1 MLGSS
6 KYLAA
11 LGRIMIAA
19 IFLVS
24 GVQKVLGPEQ
34 TQQYIASA
42 GLPQP
47 VVLYWATVAV
57 EILGGL
63 ALVFG
68 VQTRLAA
75 LLLTGF
81 TVLAAVIFHRD
92 FANQIQFLMFM
103 KDIAIAGGLLQIV
116 AFGSGG
122 LGLARH

>member
-47 VVLYWATVAV
+47 VVLYWATVAT

-68 VQTRLAA
+68 VQARLAA
-75 LLLTGF
+75 LLLAGF

-92 FANQIQFLMFM
+92 FANQVQFLMFM

-122 LGLARH
+122 LGLGRR